1 MPIAL
6 VVVHPFADYA
16 KGDRI
21 TDPAEIEAHRD
32 DRAHHV
38 VAVNHEGEAE
48 ESPEG
53 SPEEPSENT

>member
-1 MPIAL
+1 MPVAL
-6 VVVHPFADYA
+6 VVVHPFADYN

-38 VAVNHEGEAE
+38 VAVNHDDEAE
-48 ESPEG
+48 ESPE
-53 SPEEPSENT
+53 EPSEDDKKG